1 MAESPHL
8 SSDRPESVD
17 INTDVVTDILE
28 TLRLTTR
35 IFGRFELGAPWAM
48 QVPKGELLSFYV
60 VARGSAWLELVDAP
74 HDASYNTPETVQTT
88 TATLSAGDVVLLPSG
103 AAHRLHDP
111 SRVPTHIHHVNEGS
125 CPRPDSSVPVRFGGT
140 GPVTSFMAGAFELVG
155 GRQGAL
161 LQSLPPLLHM
171 PGEVMAKVPQLAA
184 TVQLLLAESASV
196 GIGTAIISARLADI
210 LLLQILRTRATP
222 SECAEHGLTAL
233 ADPAIGASLRS
244 MHGRIDHPWTVES
257 LARAVG
263 MSRSAYSARFTELVG
278 ESPLQY
284 LTRWRMT
291 KAAQLLRDR
300 PDAVSVIAER
310 VGYGNAA
317 AFMKA
322 FARTQGMSPGA
333 YRRLHRDAG

>member
-1 MAESPHL
+1 M
-8 SSDRPESVD
+8 D

-35 IFGRFELGAPWAM
+35 VFGRFELGAPWAM

-74 HDASYNTPETVQTT
+74 PNASAAAQT

-111 SRVPTHIHHVNEGS
+111 SRTPAHIHHVNEGS

-171 PGEVMAKVPQLAA
+171 PAEVMAKVPQLAA

-196 GIGTAIISARLADI
+196 GMGTTIISARLADI

-222 SECAEHGLTAL
+222 SECAERGLTAL

-300 PDAVSVIAER
+300 PDAVSVIAEH

-333 YRRLHRDAG
+333 YRRLHRDAS